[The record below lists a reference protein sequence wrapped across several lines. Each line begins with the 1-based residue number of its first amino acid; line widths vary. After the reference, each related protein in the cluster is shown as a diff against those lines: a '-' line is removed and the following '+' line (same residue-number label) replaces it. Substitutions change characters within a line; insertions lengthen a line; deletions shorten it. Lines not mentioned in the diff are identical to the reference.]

1 MNIYQVTILN
11 TLAFYSLLLLTIIRL
26 IGLGISLDLFYSI
39 QKKRFLTIIAGWSL
53 WVITGV
59 LPIIYDNFTFQDDFL
74 LVLNAILDG
83 EGLLLIFLGIFSY
96 FHTLS
101 GKFIFSIS
109 IIYLIVPFLLYLTFG
124 PTLALLIAVL
134 LHLLTYVII
143 LIGVAKTNKQMLK
156 VFTKGVVFFYL
167 TIGSAIFTIGAVVV
181 SSFVVEDFNYGLY
194 FTVDNGAIIIYY
206 SLSILLTVLLLMLF
220 IYLERG
226 ITADDKFQLK
236 DRYSHNVGNL
246 LQILLT
252 AVSLIESGRLSP
264 EEKYENISL
273 IQTKSQ
279 EVSDLL
285 NEIREL

>member
-1 MNIYQVTILN
+1 MSIHRVRNLN
-11 TLAFYSLLLLTIIRL
+11 TLALYSLILLTIIRL
-26 IGLGISLDLFYSI
+26 IGLGISFDLFYSI

-53 WVITGV
+53 WVIAGV

-74 LVLNAILDG
+74 LVLNASFAG
-83 EGLLLIFLGIFSY
+83 EGLLLIFLGVISY

-101 GKFIFSIS
+101 GKFVFIIS
-109 IIYLIVPFLLYLTFG
+109 IIYLIIPSLLNLICG
-124 PTLALLIAVL
+124 HILALLIAVL

-156 VFTKGVVFFYL
+156 VFSKGVIFFYL

-181 SSFVVEDFNYGLY
+181 SSFVVEDFSYGLY
-194 FTVDNGAIIIYY
+194 FTVDNGAVIINY
-206 SLSILLTVLLLMLF
+206 SLSITMTVLILMLF

-226 ITADDKFQLK
+226 IIADDKFQLK
-236 DRYSHNVGNL
+236 DKYSHNVGNL

-252 AVSLIESGRLSP
+252 AVSLIESGRLTP
-264 EEKYENISL
+264 EEKDENIAL
-273 IQTKSQ
+273 IQSKSQ
-279 EVSDLL
+279 EVSNLL